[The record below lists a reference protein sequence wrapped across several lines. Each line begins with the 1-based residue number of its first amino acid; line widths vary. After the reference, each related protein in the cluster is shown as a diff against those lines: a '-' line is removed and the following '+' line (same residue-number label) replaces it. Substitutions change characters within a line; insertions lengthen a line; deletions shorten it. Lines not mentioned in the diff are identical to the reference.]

1 MPQGAI
7 RDGGTH
13 AAWWEKGNGHPS
25 GGSVTPDGSLRGAIA
40 VGAADLLLIE
50 EVMGTLE
57 VWLSGSC
64 LSSAHEDVASIPRI
78 EREE

>member
-1 MPQGAI
+1 M
-7 RDGGTH
+7 
-13 AAWWEKGNGHPS
+13 
-25 GGSVTPDGSLRGAIA
+25 TPDGSLRGAIA

-64 LSSAHEDVASIPRI
+64 LSSAHEDVASIPSI